1 MRAQSTRGFTHM
13 LERFMRANVSRWQG
27 VYDRFPSPARSALAS
42 ARGLLFSHMRYAP
55 ETFSILKIL
64 RAHERW
70 SVEEIVAHQMNAL
83 RETIGG
89 ARRNVP
95 HYANYARG
103 DIRTFADLRRLP
115 VLERET
121 VRQNHEQFL
130 SRCTPA
136 RQRIR
141 AGTTGTTGG
150 NLRVAFTEELARANW
165 ACLLRQWAWAGVA
178 AQEPRVTL
186 FGARVVPAECNAPP
200 YWVYNLPE
208 RQILMSIFHLAERTA
223 PQYLAFLH
231 KQEGK
236 ILEGFPSVLGILAD
250 FASNQRESIPMRT
263 IFTSGEPLYPA
274 ARAKIEATFQCKVF
288 DSYGMTEYCG
298 LIHECAHGQMHLVPE
313 FGYLEILDEGDEPV
327 AEGEEGFFVWTGFL
341 NRAMPLIRYRIG
353 DRGRWLH
360 GAACSCGLQF
370 PLVIPTITR
379 DSEILRCPD
388 GRLFS
393 PRALNQLLKDAT
405 ALRFCQFVHDRP
417 ERVIVRAV
425 PANGR
430 AFEDMMLIRS
440 KLQNLLGEAMRVTA
454 EIAAEPLVRPGGK
467 IPLIID
473 IGPVEGRGDSG
484 DDAKASEPVDRNTS
498 FDKENAMDATK
509 EMNRVPQ

>member
-1 MRAQSTRGFTHM
+1 M
-13 LERFMRANVSRWQG
+13 LEPFLRANISRWQG
-27 VYDRFPSPARSALAS
+27 VYDRFPSPARSVLTS
-42 ARGLLFSHMRYAP
+42 ARGLFLSHLRYAP

-70 SVEEIVAHQMNAL
+70 SREEIVAHQMNAL
-83 RETIGG
+83 RETIGS

-95 HYANYARG
+95 HYARYDHNE
-103 DIRTFADLRRLP
+103 IRTFADLRRLP
-115 VLERET
+115 VLARET

-130 SRCTPA
+130 SAATPA
-136 RQRIR
+136 RQRIS

-150 NLRVAFTEELARANW
+150 NLRVAFTQELARANW

-178 AQEPRVTL
+178 AQQPRVTL
-186 FGARVVPAECNAPP
+186 FGARVVPAQCSEAPF
-200 YWVYNLPE
+200 WVYNLPE
-208 RQILMSIFHLAERTA
+208 RQILMSIFHLAEKTA
-223 PQYLAFLH
+223 PEYLAFLH

-250 FASNQRESIPMRT
+250 FATQRRESFRMRT

-274 ARAKIEATFQCKVF
+274 SRAKIEAAFQCKVF

-313 FGYLEILDEGDEPV
+313 FGFLEILDESDQPV

-360 GAACSCGLQF
+360 GSACTCGLQF

-379 DSEILRCPD
+379 ESEILRCAD

-405 ALRFCQFVHDRP
+405 SLRYCQFVHDRP

-425 PANGR
+425 SANGG
-430 AFEDMMLIRS
+430 AHEDMMAIRS
-440 KLQNLLGEAMRVTA
+440 KLQKLLGPAMRVTA
-454 EIAAEPLVRPGGK
+454 EIAAEPLVLAGGK
-467 IPLIID
+467 IPLIIT
-473 IGPVEGRGDSG
+473 VKNR
-484 DDAKASEPVDRNTS
+484 SETG
-498 FDKENAMDATK
+498 
-509 EMNRVPQ
+509 

>member
-1 MRAQSTRGFTHM
+1 M

-27 VYDRFPSPARSALAS
+27 VYDRFPAPARSVLAS
-42 ARGLLFSHMRYAP
+42 ARGLFLSHMRYAP
-55 ETFSILKIL
+55 ETFSMLKIL

-70 SVEEIVAHQMNAL
+70 SMEEIVAHQMNAL
-83 RETIGG
+83 RETIGN

-95 HYANYARG
+95 HYANYAHAE
-103 DIRTFADLRRLP
+103 IRTLADLRRLP

-121 VRQNHEQFL
+121 VRHNHEQFL
-130 SRCTPA
+130 SAGTPA
-136 RQRIR
+136 RRRIR

-150 NLRVAFTEELARANW
+150 NLSVAFTEELARANW
-165 ACLLRQWAWAGVA
+165 ACLLRQWAWAGVE

-186 FGARVVPAECNAPP
+186 FGSRVVPAECSKAP

-208 RQILMSIFHLAERTA
+208 RQILMSIFHLGEKTA
-223 PQYLAFLH
+223 PAYLDFLH

-250 FASNQRESIPMRT
+250 FAVNRGEATRMRT

-274 ARAKIEATFQCKVF
+274 CRAKIEAAFQCKVF

-313 FGYLEILDEGDEPV
+313 FGFLEILDEGGEPV
-327 AEGEEGFFVWTGFL
+327 REGEEGFFAWTGFL

-353 DRGRWLH
+353 DRGRWLR
-360 GAACSCGLQF
+360 GAACGCGLQF

-379 DSEILRCPD
+379 ESEILRCPD

-405 ALRFCQFVHDRP
+405 LLRFCQFVHDRP

-425 PANGR
+425 AANGR
-430 AFEDMMLIRS
+430 ASEDMMLIRS
-440 KLQNLLGEAMRVTA
+440 KLQNLLGAAMRVTA

-467 IPLIID
+467 IPLIINTTN
-473 IGPVEGRGDSG
+473 ILGKSG
-484 DDAKASEPVDRNTS
+484 EVTDDARLNEPQDRNQA
-498 FDKENAMDATK
+498 FDKENAMERTC

>member
-1 MRAQSTRGFTHM
+1 
-13 LERFMRANVSRWQG
+13 
-27 VYDRFPSPARSALAS
+27 
-42 ARGLLFSHMRYAP
+42 
-55 ETFSILKIL
+55 
-64 RAHERW
+64 
-70 SVEEIVAHQMNAL
+70 
-83 RETIGG
+83 
-89 ARRNVP
+89 VP

-103 DIRTFADLRRLP
+103 EIHTFADLRRLP

-130 SRCTPA
+130 SSGTPA

-178 AQEPRVTL
+178 AREPRVTL
-186 FGARVVPAECNAPP
+186 FGARVVPAGRSAPP

-208 RQILMSIFHLAERTA
+208 RQILMSIFHLAEKTA
-223 PQYLAFLH
+223 PQYLAFLR

-250 FASNQRESIPMRT
+250 FAASRRETLPMRT

-274 ARAKIEATFQCKVF
+274 ARAKIEAAFQCKVF

-313 FGYLEILDEGDEPV
+313 FGYLEILNEDDQPV

-360 GAACSCGLQF
+360 GPTCGCGLNF

-379 DSEILRCPD
+379 ESEILRCPD

-425 PANGR
+425 SANGR
-430 AFEDMMLIRS
+430 AFEEMMLIRS

-467 IPLIID
+467 IPLIINMGNVGD
-473 IGPVEGRGDSG
+473 LGTAGNPVSRSDSA
-484 DDAKASEPVDRNTS
+484 DEAKASEPVDRSHS
-498 FDKENAMDATK
+498 FDKENAMEATN
-509 EMNRVPQ
+509 EMNRVTR

>member
-1 MRAQSTRGFTHM
+1 M

-42 ARGLLFSHMRYAP
+42 ARGLFLAQMRYAP

-70 SVEEIVAHQMNAL
+70 SMEEIVAHQMNAL
-83 RETIGG
+83 RETIGS

-95 HYANYARG
+95 HYANYSRG
-103 DIRTFADLRRLP
+103 ELRTFGDLRRWP

-130 SRCTPA
+130 SSGTPV
-136 RQRIR
+136 RRRIR

-178 AQEPRVTL
+178 AQQPRVTL
-186 FGARVVPAECNAPP
+186 FGARVVPAECTEAP

-208 RQILMSIFHLAERTA
+208 RQILMSIFHLAEKTA
-223 PQYLAFLH
+223 PAYLAFLH

-250 FASNQRESIPMRT
+250 FASNRRESFPMRT

-274 ARAKIEATFQCKVF
+274 SRAKIESAFQCKVF

-313 FGYLEILDEGDEPV
+313 FGFLEILDAGDEPV

-360 GAACSCGLQF
+360 GSACGCGLLF

-379 DSEILRCPD
+379 ESEILRCPD

-405 ALRFCQFVHDRP
+405 SLRFCQFVHDRP
-417 ERVIVRAV
+417 ERVMVRAV
-425 PANGR
+425 SANAR
-430 AFEDMMLIRS
+430 AHGEMMQIRTR
-440 KLQNLLGEAMRVTA
+440 LQDLLGPMMRVTA
-454 EIAAEPLVRPGGK
+454 EIASEPLVRPGGK
-467 IPLIID
+467 IPLIINT
-473 IGPVEGRGDSG
+473 GNNLGGRREVADGVKLDEPRNRN
-484 DDAKASEPVDRNTS
+484 DA
-498 FDKENAMDATK
+498 FDKENGMESTQ
-509 EMNRVPQ
+509 EMNRVQQ

>member
-1 MRAQSTRGFTHM
+1 M

-27 VYDRFPSPARSALAS
+27 VYDRFPSPARSVLAS
-42 ARGLLFSHMRYAP
+42 TRGLFLSHMRYAP
-55 ETFSILKIL
+55 ETFSLLKIL

-70 SVEEIVAHQMNAL
+70 STEEIMAHQMNAL
-83 RETIGG
+83 RETIGC

-95 HYANYARG
+95 HYANYARAE
-103 DIRTFADLRRLP
+103 IRTFADLRRLP

-121 VRQNHEQFL
+121 VRRNHDQFL
-130 SRCTPA
+130 SSDTPA
-136 RQRIR
+136 RRRIR

-178 AQEPRVTL
+178 ARQPRVTL
-186 FGARVVPAECNAPP
+186 FGARVAPADCGKAP

-208 RQILMSIFHLAERTA
+208 RQILMSIFHLGEKTA
-223 PQYLAFLH
+223 PEYLEFLH
-231 KQEGK
+231 KQQGK

-250 FASNQRESIPMRT
+250 FASNRRESFPMRT

-274 ARAKIEATFQCKVF
+274 SRAKIEAAFQCKVF

-313 FGYLEILDEGDEPV
+313 FGFLEILDEDDEPV
-327 AEGEEGFFVWTGFL
+327 KEGEEGFFVWTGFL

-360 GAACSCGLQF
+360 ESACGCGLQF

-379 DSEILRCPD
+379 ESEILRCPD

-405 ALRFCQFVHDRP
+405 ALRYCQFVHDRP
-417 ERVIVRAV
+417 ERVMVRAV
-425 PANGR
+425 AANGR
-430 AFEDMMLIRS
+430 AHEEMMQIRS
-440 KLQNLLGEAMRVTA
+440 RLQELLGPGMRATA
-454 EIAAEPLVRPGGK
+454 EIASEPLGRPGGK
-467 IPLIID
+467 LPLIINTWTHTENRRE
-473 IGPVEGRGDSG
+473 VG
-484 DDAKASEPVDRNTS
+484 DDAATGQAADRSDVLET
-498 FDKENAMDATK
+498 ENAMESNSR
-509 EMNRVPQ
+509 EMNQVQQ